1 MAYGRFV
8 CRGPEEGTLIVVC
21 AWMIVGIE
29 SYSTKSL
36 KLASLSRNL

>member
-1 MAYGRFV
+1 MTYGLFA
-8 CRGPEEGTLIVVC
+8 CRGPEEGTLIEVC
-21 AWMIVGIE
+21 AWMTVGIE